1 MKILSKTKINPGHHS
16 DIEEAGFD
24 FVLLIVEKFGERRFK
39 LCTLIANH
47 STARSDIFT
56 RVARNSLLQCHFG

>member
-24 FVLLIVEKFGERRFK
+24 FVLLIVEKFGVWSPSA
-39 LCTLIANH
+39 LQALYCTLITIY
-47 STARSDIFT
+47 STARSGIFT
-56 RVARNSLLQCHFG
+56 